1 MYRALDTYD
10 VISSTGMIRNIEN
23 IIKCVW
29 QNGEQVECLE
39 VIVESNQTVKTAV
52 IILRIFC
59 L

>member
-39 VIVESNQTVKTAV
+39 VIVESDQFDLIKP
-52 IILRIFC
+52 
-59 L
+59 